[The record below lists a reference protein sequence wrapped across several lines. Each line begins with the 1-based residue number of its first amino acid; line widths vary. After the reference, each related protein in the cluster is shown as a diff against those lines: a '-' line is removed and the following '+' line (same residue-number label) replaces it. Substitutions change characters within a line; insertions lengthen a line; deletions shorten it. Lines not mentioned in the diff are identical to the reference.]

1 MEEEPAFD
9 PDLVS
14 GGDGLASFGSTG
26 GSEGRPPAM
35 NEHTKFDESR
45 QCWIFTNPI
54 DGAQYK
60 WDPVRQFYVADIDET
75 LLQQQQSI
83 YGAGSS
89 NTSDQSNTAPTAA
102 NPEKKQKKKQKKKKE
117 KILVGEDGKKY
128 AVSKKNRSIY
138 ITGLPKDIRE
148 SECYEFFSKVAII
161 ERDAETG
168 DYKVKI
174 YRDPATGE
182 PKGDGL
188 VTFLRPEA
196 VPLAILRLDETEIR
210 PGFPLKLTEAKYE
223 LKEGQQPANKAAK
236 SKKVA
241 SKRKA
246 FDQSAELGWE
256 ERENRHVIIKHMFDA
271 KSDEAR
277 LDVNFYDDLK
287 AELAEELENKIGGF
301 ESIKIFERSPE
312 GVVAAKFSSQLEA
325 EKCIKLM
332 DGRFFGGQKLQC
344 FFYDGF
350 TDYAVAEPDE
360 DREVRDKEWAKFLG
374 DASEEPVR
382 PPSPKRAKISAGEA
396 TPPASPKKD
405 EKDQ

>member
-1 MEEEPAFD
+1 
-9 PDLVS
+9 L
-14 GGDGLASFGSTG
+14 
-26 GSEGRPPAM
+26 
-35 NEHTKFDESR
+35 H
-45 QCWIFTNPI
+45 
-54 DGAQYK
+54 AQ
-60 WDPVRQFYVADIDET
+60 
-75 LLQQQQSI
+75 
-83 YGAGSS
+83 
-89 NTSDQSNTAPTAA
+89 
-102 NPEKKQKKKQKKKKE
+102 KKKE

-128 AVSKKNRSIY
+128 AISKKNRSVY
-138 ITGLPKDIRE
+138 ISGLPKDIRE

-161 ERDAETG
+161 ERDADTG
-168 DYKVKI
+168 DFKIKI

-196 VPLAILRLDETEIR
+196 VALAILRLDETEIR
-210 PGFPLKLTEAKYE
+210 TGFPLKLTEAKYE
-223 LKEGQQPANKAAK
+223 LKEGHHPVNKAAK
-236 SKKVA
+236 SKKMA
-241 SKRKA
+241 SKRKV
-246 FDQSAELGWE
+246 FDQSAELGWD

-287 AELAEELENKIGGF
+287 SELIKELESQIGGY

-332 DGRFFGGQKLQC
+332 DGRFFGGQKLHC

-360 DREVRDKEWAKFLG
+360 DKEARDQEWAKFLG
-374 DASEEPVR
+374 AQEEPVG
-382 PPSPKRAKISAGEA
+382 PPSPKRAKLAESEA
-396 TPPASPKKD
+396 TPPASPKAD
-405 EKDQ
+405 EDSMKKT